1 MEKSFK
7 LNTQEL
13 SKKSNFPCTIT
24 KTKCMKYNVR
34 LRHNL
39 QICKINNFASQN

>member
-13 SKKSNFPCTIT
+13 SKKSNFPYTIT
-24 KTKCMKYNVR
+24 KTKC
-34 LRHNL
+34 
-39 QICKINNFASQN
+39 INANI